1 MRVCRDRELE
11 ISVCDCCCSRVS
23 VCDIDVDKFLF
34 SLLNISE
41 QHSIVI
47 FHSFDLFSRSLIAV
61 LAVNIQDFE
70 KVS

>member
-1 MRVCRDRELE
+1 MRVCSDRVVSFRSDSDIE
-11 ISVCDCCCSRVS
+11 I
-23 VCDIDVDKFLF
+23 DKLLF

-47 FHSFDLFSRSLIAV
+47 FHSSDLFSRSLIAV
-61 LAVNIQDFE
+61 LAVNIQGFE